1 MFTYDCIIVGAGM
14 SGLSAA
20 YALHHRGA
28 KIVLVESEATIGGAL
43 CSENTNNGFV
53 LEHGTQTV
61 SSDNPALWKHFED
74 IGIAQDRILASSQ
87 RVYLPRRGVLEPL
100 SLSPGALV
108 QSPILSPQA
117 KLRLLVEPLLPRTPT
132 SDESIGSFFKRRLG
146 PEFTRAIIEPFVSG
160 VYGGNM
166 DELSVRA
173 LFPSLWDMEQRH
185 GSLVGGMLASNK
197 NNHKETHPSAKRETF
212 SFRKGLATWPKAL
225 GQHLDSEHVW
235 RNTRITKLTPAN
247 QSWYVTVMRNGQ
259 EEVIHATRVVL
270 AIPAHSVAPLVAEL
284 EPMATHYLKAIRYP
298 PLAVVHLAYQRH
310 QVSHPLDGFGM
321 LCPAYEQC
329 KLLGTLWMS
338 RIFAERAPDGTVLAS
353 SFLGGARSPELTMQ
367 SDDALTELAKQEQR
381 NLMGISGE
389 PVFTRIVRWQHS
401 IPQYDAN
408 HAKCLEVC
416 NRLEARWPG
425 LYLLGSYRN
434 GFSVEACWQKG
445 MDMGHHMVLA
455 HNPTHLEHPA
465 PTEQTKEK
473 EKEAA
478 ASVSL

>member
-14 SGLSAA
+14 SGLSTA

-28 KIVLVESEATIGGAL
+28 KIVLIESKSTIGGAL
-43 CSENTNNGFV
+43 CSENTNTGFV

-61 SSDNPALWKHFED
+61 SSDAPALWKHFED
-74 IGIAQDRILASSQ
+74 IGIAQDRIVASSQ
-87 RVYLPRRGVLEPL
+87 RVYLPRQGVLEPL

-108 QSPILSPQA
+108 QSRLLSPQA
-117 KLRLLVEPLLPRTPT
+117 KLRMLAEPLLPRTPT

-146 PEFTRAIIEPFVSG
+146 PEFTRTIIEPFVSG

-166 DELSVRA
+166 DELSVHA
-173 LFPSLWDMEQRH
+173 LFPALWEMEQRH

-197 NNHKETHPSAKRETF
+197 HNHTETTSSAKRETF
-212 SFRKGLATWPKAL
+212 SFRKGLATWPQAL
-225 GQHLDSEHVW
+225 AEQVGWEHIW
-235 RNTRITKLTPAN
+235 CNTHITKLAPAN
-247 QSWYVTVMRNGQ
+247 QSWYVTVMRNGH

-270 AIPAHSVAPLVAEL
+270 AIPAHSVAPLLAEL
-284 EPMATHYLKAIRYP
+284 EPMTTHYLKAIRYP
-298 PLAVVHLAYQRH
+298 PLAVIHMVYQRD

-321 LCPAYEQC
+321 LCPADEQC

-338 RIFAERAPDGTVLAS
+338 RIFAERAPDGMVLAS
-353 SFLGGARSPELTMQ
+353 SFLGGARNPELTVQ
-367 SDDALTELAKQEQR
+367 SDEALIARAKQEQR

-389 PVFTRIVRWQHS
+389 TVFTRIVRWQHS
-401 IPQYDAN
+401 IPQYDAS
-408 HAKCLEVC
+408 HAACLAAC

-445 MDMGHHMVLA
+445 MELGHHMVLA
-455 HNPTHLEHPA
+455 QNPTHLEHSVCTTQA
-465 PTEQTKEK
+465 K